1 MNNHEYS
8 WEILYHFTCGEC
20 KNWWS
25 IATTENRYQW
35 KQQTMT
41 CPVCGYRTKIQS
53 KDNDAGFPIIRHTKP
68 GYPYVPPETAEDV
81 VDNPETQET
90 TAVSETRITSTVSEK
105 QKATARS
112 SAEDSDRD
120 DFWAKSP
127 KVYSD
132 GRGGIYQYL
141 EGGVD

>member
-8 WEILYHFTCGEC
+8 WEILYHFNCGDC

-35 KQQTMT
+35 KQQIMT

-53 KDNDAGFPIIRHTKP
+53 KDDDAGFPIIRHTKP
-68 GYPYVPPETAEDV
+68 GYPLPPESEQNME
-81 VDNPETQET
+81 VDT
-90 TAVSETRITSTVSEK
+90 TKPFTTEEK
-105 QKATARS
+105 VRFIANEEFHES
-112 SAEDSDRD
+112 GERD
-120 DFWAKSP
+120 DFARP

-132 GRGGIYQYL
+132 GRGGVYQYSDL
-141 EGGVD
+141 